1 MFDEDLNK
9 YIISLSKPAKNWEH
23 ASPIGGGSFGAMI
36 FGNTDTEKIYLCEES
51 IWSGTERDT
60 TVKDFREK
68 VDITRQMYLDGRIPE
83 IDEWAERELSKG
95 IETIKSYEYAGI
107 LGIDFKDKSPVKNY
121 SRDLNLACGTSVVS
135 YNKNDNK
142 ITQTAFCSYR
152 NEVTAIRINSEKPI
166 DFSLFFERENITS
179 VTFLNDLLL
188 IRAKTACGNHKF
200 AVAVKIFTDA
210 DIEKGKNNKVLIKN
224 SKNTVLFVSIAT
236 SFKFSNN
243 FEATAID
250 LISDYEDQTDFDS
263 VHYSHIIDFI
273 DLFNRSDIKL
283 DSPDEIKALK
293 TDERLER
300 LKKDS
305 NASDD
310 DLIALYFAFG
320 KYLLISSSR
329 EETLPANLQGV
340 WVEKLQNPW
349 NSDYHTNI
357 NLQMNYWLPEVA
369 NISECH
375 IPLFDYMNKYILPSG
390 KITARENYG
399 CRGLVLHHLSDIYGF
414 TTPADGIWGVWP
426 MGGAWLGFHLWEHFL
441 FTKDEEFLRETAY
454 EYLHEC
460 ALFFMDFLFE
470 DKNGYLISG
479 PSMSPENSYYPI
491 EGNEEIEATIAFSP
505 TMDTEIIYGTLRNY
519 IEAESILN
527 INPDDKEAAEETI
540 KKLPPLKVG
549 KNGCL
554 MEWLEDYDEPEP
566 GHRHI
571 SHAFG
576 LYPDNMITE
585 NTPEL
590 FEAIRKTLD
599 RRLSFG
605 GGHTGWSRAWLINL
619 FARLKDGNKT
629 YEHIR
634 LLLTKSTLGN
644 LLDIHPPFQIDGN
657 FGGAAG
663 IAESLIQSHED
674 CISILPAAKD
684 GLSGS
689 FRGLKARGNITVS
702 AVFNDSRVSSVTLF
716 SEEDTAIIL
725 KANGNEYKIE
735 LAANKETEITL

>member
-1 MFDEDLNK
+1 MFNEDLNR
-9 YIISLSKPAKNWEH
+9 YIISLSKPAENWEH

-36 FGNTDTEKIYLCEES
+36 FGNTDTEKLYLCEES
-51 IWSGTERDT
+51 IWAGKKRNT
-60 TVKDFREK
+60 TVKDFRDK

-95 IETIKSYEYAGI
+95 IETISSYEYAGV
-107 LGIDFKDKSPVKNY
+107 LGIDFADKSPVKNY

-135 YNKNDNK
+135 YEKNGNK
-142 ITQTAFCSYR
+142 ISQTAFSAYCQ
-152 NEVTAIRINSEKPI
+152 EVTAIKIKSEKAI

-188 IRAKTACGNHKF
+188 VRAKTGCGNHKF
-200 AVAVKIFTDA
+200 AVAIKILTDA
-210 DIEKGKNNKVLIKN
+210 DIEEGENNKVLIKN
-224 SKNTVLFVSIAT
+224 SKNTVLFISLAT
-236 SFKFSNN
+236 SFKFGNN
-243 FEATAID
+243 FEAMALD
-250 LISDYEDQTDFDS
+250 LVSDYEEPSDFEE
-263 VHYSHIIDFI
+263 VLNSHIMDFFGV
-273 DLFNRSDIKL
+273 FNKSDIRL
-283 DSPDEIKALK
+283 CSDDSIKKLK

-300 LKKDS
+300 LKNDPD
-305 NASDD
+305 AEDD
-310 DLIALYFAFG
+310 DLISLYFAFG

-375 IPLFDYMNKYILPSG
+375 LPLFDYMNKYILPSG
-390 KITARENYG
+390 KKTARENYR

-426 MGGAWLGFHLWEHFL
+426 MGGAWLSFHLWEHFL
-441 FTKDEEFLRETAY
+441 FTKDEKFLKETAY
-454 EYLHEC
+454 NYLHEC
-460 ALFFMDFLFE
+460 ALFFIDFLFE
-470 DKNGYLISG
+470 DENGYLISG

-519 IEAESILN
+519 IETENILN
-527 INPDDKEAAEETI
+527 INPEDKALAEETL

-644 LLDIHPPFQIDGN
+644 LFDIHPPFQIDGN

-663 IAESLIQSHED
+663 IAESLLQSHEGY
-674 CISILPAAKD
+674 ISILPAAKD
-684 GLSGS
+684 GLTGK
-689 FRGLKARGNITVS
+689 FINLKARGNITVS
-702 AVFNDSRVSSVTLF
+702 ADFENGKVTEICLVSPYDTTVFV
-716 SEEDTAIIL
+716 
-725 KANGNEYKIE
+725 KANGKRYSVE
-735 LAANKETEITL
+735 LKSNCETSIIP